1 MESGEK
7 TGEVSHLGIAVIDQ
21 KRAEEIGCARRK
33 DESTAHLAPF
43 SGVTD
48 RVDESAHLSA
58 ALIVATTGD
67 RADHGSVVGV
77 VERVGQIAR
86 VAGGQDQITALDG
99 CREAALRQRLADGA
113 AQLSSTAMVLSGGR
127 IGVLDNGKPN
137 ARLLLT
143 RAAEGLAE
151 RTGGHLATVAGKGAG
166 ANAATACTSQV
177 LETLSKEVELVLTGS
192 AD

>member
-1 MESGEK
+1 MA
-7 TGEVSHLGIAVIDQ
+7 T
-21 KRAEEIGCARRK
+21 
-33 DESTAHLAPF
+33 
-43 SGVTD
+43 
-48 RVDESAHLSA
+48 
-58 ALIVATTGD
+58 LIH
-67 RADHGSVVGV
+67 RP
-77 VERVGQIAR
+77 
-86 VAGGQDQITALDG
+86 DG
-99 CREAALRQRLADGA
+99 PLADGA
-113 AQLSSTAMVLSGGR
+113 ALLSSTTPVLSGGR

-151 RTGGHLATVAGKGAG
+151 RIGGHLATVTGKGAG

>member
-1 MESGEK
+1 MA
-7 TGEVSHLGIAVIDQ
+7 T
-21 KRAEEIGCARRK
+21 
-33 DESTAHLAPF
+33 
-43 SGVTD
+43 
-48 RVDESAHLSA
+48 
-58 ALIVATTGD
+58 LIH
-67 RADHGSVVGV
+67 RP
-77 VERVGQIAR
+77 
-86 VAGGQDQITALDG
+86 DG
-99 CREAALRQRLADGA
+99 PLADGA
-113 AQLSSTAMVLSGGR
+113 ARLSSTVPVLSGGR

-166 ANAATACTSQV
+166 ANAATACTSQI

>member
-1 MESGEK
+1 M
-7 TGEVSHLGIAVIDQ
+7 
-21 KRAEEIGCARRK
+21 
-33 DESTAHLAPF
+33 
-43 SGVTD
+43 VT
-48 RVDESAHLSA
+48 
-58 ALIVATTGD
+58 LIH
-67 RADHGSVVGV
+67 RP
-77 VERVGQIAR
+77 
-86 VAGGQDQITALDG
+86 DG
-99 CREAALRQRLADGA
+99 PLADGA
-113 AQLSSTAMVLSGGR
+113 VHLSSTAPVLSGGR

-151 RTGGHLATVAGKGAG
+151 RIGGNVVTVTDKGAG

>member
-1 MESGEK
+1 MATLIHRPDG
-7 TGEVSHLGIAVIDQ
+7 
-21 KRAEEIGCARRK
+21 
-33 DESTAHLAPF
+33 PF
-43 SGVTD
+43 
-48 RVDESAHLSA
+48 
-58 ALIVATTGD
+58 
-67 RADHGSVVGV
+67 
-77 VERVGQIAR
+77 
-86 VAGGQDQITALDG
+86 
-99 CREAALRQRLADGA
+99 ADGA
-113 AQLSSTAMVLSGGR
+113 ARLSSTAPVLSGGR

-151 RTGGHLATVAGKGAG
+151 RTGGHLATVAGKGVG